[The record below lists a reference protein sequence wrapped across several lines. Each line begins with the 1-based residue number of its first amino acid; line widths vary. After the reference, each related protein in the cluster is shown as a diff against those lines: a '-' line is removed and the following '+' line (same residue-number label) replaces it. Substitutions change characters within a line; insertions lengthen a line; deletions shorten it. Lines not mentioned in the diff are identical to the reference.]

1 MAEDVGCAGGVEEPA
16 DGRWEGMT
24 KLNVQGILSLIT
36 VLGLFGIGGG
46 LFFFNI
52 VPDSEKYFIIIL
64 TLIVA
69 KVSTIYDYYF
79 GSSQSSAVKNETI
92 ANLSSVTPIK

>member
-1 MAEDVGCAGGVEEPA
+1 
-16 DGRWEGMT
+16 MT
-24 KLNVQGILSLIT
+24 KLTIQGILSFIT
-36 VLGLFGIGGG
+36 VLGRFVLGIG

-52 VPDSEKYFIIIL
+52 AAESKEYFIIIL

-79 GSSQSSAVKNETI
+79 GSSESSSVKNETI
-92 ANLSSVTPIK
+92 SNLTAITPIK

>member
-1 MAEDVGCAGGVEEPA
+1 
-16 DGRWEGMT
+16 MT
-24 KLNVQGILSLIT
+24 KLTIQGILSFIT
-36 VLGLFGIGGG
+36 VLGIFVLGIG

-52 VPDSEKYFIIIL
+52 AAESKEYFIIIL

-79 GSSQSSAVKNETI
+79 GSSESSSVKNETI
-92 ANLSSVTPIK
+92 SNLTAITPIK

>member
-1 MAEDVGCAGGVEEPA
+1 MGIEDG
-16 DGRWEGMT
+16 GMT
-24 KLNVQGILSLIT
+24 KLTIQGILSLIT
-36 VLGLFGIGGG
+36 VLGIFALGIG

-52 VPDSEKYFIIIL
+52 ATESKDYFVIIL
-64 TLIVA
+64 TLIIA

-92 ANLSSVTPIK
+92 SNLTAITPIK